1 MNETM
6 RELYLADNRLQA
18 TDAIQLGNLL
28 KYNYTLRLLDIR
40 NNHVHDVGLAHI
52 TDGLREQVRDPICYT
67 NRRFRDHPESESTIH
82 GILSLPFCS
91 TH

>member
-1 MNETM
+1 MDLKSILPFILSFLLQMNETL

-52 TDGLREQVRDPICYT
+52 TDGLREQVIDAYK
-67 NRRFRDHPESESTIH
+67 S
-82 GILSLPFCS
+82 CS
-91 TH
+91 S